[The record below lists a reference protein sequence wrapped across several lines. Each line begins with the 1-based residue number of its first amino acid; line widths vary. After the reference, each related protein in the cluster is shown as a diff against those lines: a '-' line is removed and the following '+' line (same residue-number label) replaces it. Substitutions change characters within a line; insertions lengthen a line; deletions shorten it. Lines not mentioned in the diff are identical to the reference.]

1 MPEWQTAASGVL
13 VAMGTRFC
21 DEVMDEMLQRFQPGV
36 LPHFFVVQTIGNLAT
51 SNGKLTII
59 LQKSICCRDIGET
72 IYNIYLM

>member
-13 VAMGTRFC
+13 VALGARFC

-51 SNGKLTII
+51 SNGRSLLLHT
-59 LQKSICCRDIGET
+59 C
-72 IYNIYLM
+72 